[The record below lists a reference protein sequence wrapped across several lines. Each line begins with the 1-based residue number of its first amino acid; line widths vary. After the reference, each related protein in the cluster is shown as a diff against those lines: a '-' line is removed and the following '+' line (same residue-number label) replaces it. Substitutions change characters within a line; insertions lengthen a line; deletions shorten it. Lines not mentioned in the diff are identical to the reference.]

1 MGCKA
6 SKSSPQMTTIDSTF
20 QKTQNKEFNAFFDRA
35 TGLFDKA
42 ELIRRR
48 FVSSGQQCFDQAG
61 TSAVMS
67 NKYIETIKILLWSIS
82 AGYQGVILRS
92 GIKIVQGSPFISCNP
107 GGLCKETQDLY
118 HSVRGYL
125 DIVVDGSE
133 TLKIIVD
140 GLTGMSTEL
149 MAIQKDW
156 LDPKD
161 FSEGATAFRE
171 NSKKF
176 NMELLKAKS
185 IFKVVSTERRTI
197 ETSIPQVQKLANKA
211 DVVGFRAFGQ
221 NFVKPLEIFNRF
233 TSLQKKHVLQGNTIV
248 DIGGEDAAENIED
261 DENLTNQ
268 NATTSDLIVNKN
280 DFESPVRTARKKNN
294 NIIVEDQSQVGTTS
308 PYKLH
313 NASPSKTRYNHSGAL
328 GEPVNYPGAN
338 KIQVNAPEMKDLIV
352 KQPMTEMGG
361 TQFPLY
367 KFSSPTKEG
376 PRTTNTMITKS
387 PLEQGQRSTIPVAK
401 VSGDHINVKNQPMQT
416 MQQMPTMN
424 NNNFS
429 IIPQQIPQQQQQ
441 QQQIPQFSQQIPQ
454 QQQQQPIVKPKLV
467 HNFSDIDAIISQA
480 TRSLP
485 LSHGIGQTYT
495 AKDKVW
501 GDMNVKDDDEGINA
515 PAENSQNIRYFS
527 ERRNYYMVH
536 LKH

>member
-6 SKSSPQMTTIDSTF
+6 SKSSPQLTTIDSAF

-42 ELIRRR
+42 ELVRRK
-48 FVSSGQQCFDQAG
+48 FVSAGQQCFDQAG
-61 TSAVMS
+61 TAAVMS

-161 FSEGATAFRE
+161 FSEGAVAFRE
-171 NSKKF
+171 NSRKF

-233 TSLQKKHVLQGNTIV
+233 TSLQKKHVLQGNTV
-248 DIGGEDAAENIED
+248 VNIGGEDAAENVEE

-268 NATTSDLIVNKN
+268 NATTSDLVVNKN
-280 DFESPVRTARKKNN
+280 DFESPVRAARKNN
-294 NIIVEDQSQVGTTS
+294 SNIIVEDQSLGGTNS

-313 NASPSKTRYNHSGAL
+313 NASPPKTRYNHGNL
-328 GEPVNYPGAN
+328 GEPVNYPGGN
-338 KIQVNAPEMKDLIV
+338 KIQVNAPEMKDLVV

-401 VSGDHINVKNQPMQT
+401 VSGDHLNVKNQPQPMPMTTT
-416 MQQMPTMN
+416 MTMTMN
-424 NNNFS
+424 NNFS
-429 IIPQQIPQQQQQ
+429 VIPQQQQQ
-441 QQQIPQFSQQIPQ
+441 QQPV
-454 QQQQQPIVKPKLV
+454 VKPQLV

-485 LSHGIGQTYT
+485 LSNGIGQTYT

-501 GDMNVKDDDEGINA
+501 GDMNVKDDDGGINA

-536 LKH
+536 LKS